1 MKQAFLRSV
10 FGVAA
15 LAVSS
20 LAWAQPTVRIYN
32 WIEYLPPQVLKD
44 FEQETGIRPIYDV
57 FDSVEILESKLLTGN
72 SGYDVVFP
80 GSSNIG
86 KLIQAKAL
94 EPLDRAQLP
103 NWSHL
108 DASAMKNLE
117 AVGDTGN
124 QYAVPYLLGTTIIG
138 YNVDMVQKALGKD
151 ADMGSWDAIFK
162 PENISK
168 LATCGVG
175 FLDAATEIIPIALH
189 YQGLDPNS
197 QKASDYKQA
206 EQAVLKI
213 RPYVSYFNSSR
224 YGMDLANGDIC
235 AAVGWSGG
243 FTLAKQL
250 ANVAG
255 KGVKIKMVV
264 PKEGAPTWSDVIAI
278 PLNAPNAKEA
288 HAFINYILRPDVI
301 AKISNKIGYQNPIKD
316 ATALVDESLRNDPTI
331 YIPEAERSNL
341 YVLEPIPSSIERVRT
356 RTWTSIKSNR

>member
-108 DASAMKNLE
+108 DESAMKNLE

-213 RPYVSYFNSSR
+213 RPYVSYFHSSR

-301 AKISNKIGYQNPIKD
+301 AR
-316 ATALVDESLRNDPTI
+316 LL
-331 YIPEAERSNL
+331 
-341 YVLEPIPSSIERVRT
+341 
-356 RTWTSIKSNR
+356 W